1 MEEKKII
8 PGEKKV
14 ELNDE
19 QLDQV
24 AGGIFIQPE
33 GALTCSKCGKNFGNS
48 LDRQNHEITCRG

>member
-24 AGGIFIQPE
+24 AGG
-33 GALTCSKCGKNFGNS
+33 KNFGNS
-48 LDRQNHEITCRG
+48 LDRQRHEITCRG